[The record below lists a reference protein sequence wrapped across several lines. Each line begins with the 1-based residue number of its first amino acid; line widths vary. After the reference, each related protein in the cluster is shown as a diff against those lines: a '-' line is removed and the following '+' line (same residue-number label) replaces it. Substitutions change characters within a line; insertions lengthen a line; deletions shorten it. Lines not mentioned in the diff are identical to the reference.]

1 MSTLAELSQ
10 GVWRDLAD
18 EATPHVFST
27 LQVEDFIRGG
37 IAELNDVA
45 PSDIIYDLPLVTDPD
60 TGIVTTFSYDIPINL
75 PHRVEIIRT
84 VDGYRWSL
92 SEPEDGYV
100 GTGGYDF
107 RATAAGGTIDFPA
120 WYLNQFD
127 ASSYLIRIHGYGAR
141 PLPASVVDPT
151 PSPDCGLSPE
161 EEYTVRAYAK
171 SAGFDLLSHDR
182 SLFAQWQGQTNNTD
196 VSPTQMMQMA
206 AGASRDWDRQRGL
219 NRVVRKF
226 W

>member
-1 MSTLAELSQ
+1 MTTLAELSQ

-18 EATPHVFST
+18 EAAPHVFST

-45 PSDIIYDLPLVTDPD
+45 PMDTAIDIDFATDPD
-60 TGIVTTFSYDIPINL
+60 TGIITQFAYAIPIEL
-75 PHRVEIIRT
+75 PYLVEAVRQS
-84 VDGYRWSL
+84 DDYSWPL
-92 SEPEDGYV
+92 SEPVDGFV
-100 GTGGYDF
+100 STGGYTF
-107 RATAAGGTIDFPA
+107 KQTASGGLITFPR
-120 WYLNQFD
+120 WYLISLNPALF
-127 ASSYLIRIHGYGAR
+127 SIRVHGYAAR
-141 PLPASVVDPT
+141 PLPPSVVDPV
-151 PSPDCGLSPE
+151 PSPECGLSPE
-161 EEYTVRAYAK
+161 EEFVVRAYAK

-206 AGASRDWDRQRGL
+206 ASSKQEWDRQRGL
-219 NRVVRKF
+219 SRVVRKY